1 MVYSQHKGN
10 CVVYDCLIN
19 IQKWLFSGNCLL
31 CTRRISSGNT
41 FCHECEQSL
50 PRPECVCRR
59 CAAAL
64 PGPDAELICGQCLQ
78 HPPAFDRTWAVFQF
92 APPIDIL
99 IRRLKYHHKLDLA
112 RVLGLQLAVLM
123 QQNLSRRP
131 DVIMPV
137 PLHPSRLRERGY
149 NQSLELA
156 RPAARLLNVPI
167 DFRSARRIR
176 ATQAQTNLPPKQRQ
190 SNVRGAFRTQQKLA
204 GLHVAIVDDVMT
216 TGHTVNALAECLREA
231 KADTIDVWVIARA

>member
-1 MVYSQHKGN
+1 
-10 CVVYDCLIN
+10 
-19 IQKWLFSGNCLL
+19 
-31 CTRRISSGNT
+31 
-41 FCHECEQSL
+41 
-50 PRPECVCRR
+50 
-59 CAAAL
+59 
-64 PGPDAELICGQCLQ
+64 
-78 HPPAFDRTWAVFQF
+78 
-92 APPIDIL
+92 
-99 IRRLKYHHKLDLA
+99 
-112 RVLGLQLAVLM
+112 
-123 QQNLSRRP
+123 
-131 DVIMPV
+131 MPV

-176 ATQAQTNLPPKQRQ
+176 STQAQTNLPSKQRQ